1 MYKILLAD
9 DEGIVIES
17 LKFMI
22 EKELGTNCEIRF
34 AKTGRSVIELAEN
47 FRPDIAFMDIQMP
60 GINGIDAMKEI
71 RKANSNIIFIIMTAY
86 DKFDYAREAINLGVL
101 EYLNKPA
108 EREKI
113 LEVLKRATNIIDEER
128 RKRSEDLLIKEKM
141 ETVVPII
148 QNGLISNF
156 LFREHFDEDISN
168 YKSLLEIEDNY
179 GYMVVIIAGREQV
192 GNHMTGAVAAGIT
205 IQNIYQEIRPIV
217 ESYIPGIIGFVMAN
231 KIPVLI
237 TRDSAGFEYEERT
250 EMIEK
255 ARALVR
261 KLSERFDINFRI
273 GIGSVK
279 PLKDMADSYNEALSV
294 LIETTGRVGHID
306 DIPTGCKYEEDYP
319 IDIEKRLFDVLQKG
333 RVSETV
339 NVANDFFDWME
350 ESQQNHIDDV
360 KLKVLEFVLWAEH
373 IAYENANNMYHF
385 RSRTTYMSD
394 VTAMSDFATL
404 RKWFI
409 EKFNDAVSSVA
420 KRSENRSESAVERA
434 KKYIDENYRKD
445 ISLED
450 VSQKVDISSY
460 YFSKIFKEETGEN
473 FIEYLTKLR
482 MEEAKRL
489 LEDTDMSIKEV
500 CSDVGYSDPNYFSR
514 NFKKYAGVT
523 PTEARELKRGN
534 I

>member
-22 EKELGTNCEIRF
+22 EKELGANCEIRF
-34 AKTGRSVIELAEN
+34 AKTGRSVIELAET

-60 GINGIDAMKEI
+60 GINGIEAMKEI
-71 RKANSNIIFIIMTAY
+71 RKANSNIIFIVMTAY

-113 LEVLKRATNIIDEER
+113 IEVLKRATNIIDEER

-168 YKSLLEIEDNY
+168 YKSLLEIEDDY
-179 GYMVVIIAGREQV
+179 GYMIVIIAGREQV

-231 KIPVLI
+231 KIPVLV
-237 TRDSAGFEYEERT
+237 TRNTPGFEYEERT

-279 PLKDMADSYNEALSV
+279 PLRNMAESYNEALSV

-306 DIPTGCKYEEDYP
+306 DISIGCRYEEDYP
-319 IDIEKRLFDVLQKG
+319 IDIEKKLFETLTKG
-333 RVSETV
+333 HVSETV
-339 NVANDFFDWME
+339 AIANDFFDWME
-350 ESQQNHIDDV
+350 ESQQNHIEDV

-373 IAYENANNMYHF
+373 LAYENANNMYHF

-394 VTAMSDFATL
+394 VMAMSDFETM
-404 RKWFI
+404 RNWFVG
-409 EKFNDAVSSVA
+409 KFNESALTIS
-420 KRSENRSESAVERA
+420 KRSENRSESVVERA
-434 KKYIDENYRKD
+434 KKYMQDNFRKD

-450 VSQKVDISSY
+450 VSQTVDISSY
-460 YFSKIFKEETGEN
+460 YFSKVFKEETGEN

-482 MEEAKRL
+482 MEEAQRL
-489 LEDTDMSIKEV
+489 LEESDLSIKEV
-500 CSDVGYSDPNYFSR
+500 CSEVGYSDPNYFSR
-514 NFKKYAGVT
+514 NFKKYAGIT
-523 PTEARELKRGN
+523 PTEARDKRRIN
-534 I
+534 

>member
-22 EKELGTNCEIRF
+22 EKELGANCEIRS

-60 GINGIDAMKEI
+60 GINGIDAMREI
-71 RKANSNIIFIIMTAY
+71 RKANSNIIFIVMTAY

-113 LEVLKRATNIIDEER
+113 IDVLSRATSIIDEER

-179 GYMVVIIAGREQV
+179 GYMVVIIAGREQI

-205 IQNIYQEIRPIV
+205 IQNIYQEIRPII
-217 ESYIPGIIGFVMAN
+217 ESYVPGIIGFVMAN

-237 TRDSAGFEYEERT
+237 TKSSAGFEYEERT

-255 ARALVR
+255 ARALAR
-261 KLSERFDINFRI
+261 KLAERFDINFRI

-279 PLKDMADSYNEALSV
+279 PLTEMAESYNEAISV
-294 LIETTGRVGHID
+294 LIETTSRVAHID
-306 DIPTGCKYEEDYP
+306 DIPIGCKYEEDYP
-319 IDIEKRLFDVLQKG
+319 IDIEKRLFEVLEKG

-339 NVANDFFDWME
+339 AVANDFFDWME

-360 KLKVLEFVLWAEH
+360 KLKVLEFVLKAESL
-373 IAYENANNMYHF
+373 AYINANNMYHF
-385 RSRTTYMSD
+385 RSRTNYMSD
-394 VTAMSDFATL
+394 VMAMNDFSLL
-404 RKWFI
+404 RAWFVD
-409 EKFNDAVSSVA
+409 KFNESASNIS
-420 KRSENRSESAVERA
+420 KKSENRSESVVERA
-434 KKYIDENYRKD
+434 KKYIQENFRKD

-460 YFSKIFKEETGEN
+460 YFSKVFKEETGEN
-473 FIEYLTKLR
+473 FIEFLTKLR

-489 LEDTDMSIKEV
+489 LEESDLSIKEV
-500 CSDVGYSDPNYFSR
+500 CSEVGYSDPNYFSR
-514 NFKKYAGVT
+514 NFKKYAGIT
-523 PTEARELKRGN
+523 PTEARDMRRKD
-534 I
+534 

>member
-22 EKELGTNCEIRF
+22 EKELGENCEIAF
-34 AKTGRSVIELAEN
+34 AKTGRSVIELAES

-60 GINGIDAMKEI
+60 GINGIEAMKEI
-71 RKANSNIIFIIMTAY
+71 RKANSSTIFIVMSAY
-86 DKFDYAREAINLGVL
+86 DKFDYAKEAINLGVL

-108 EREKI
+108 DRKTI
-113 LEVLKRATNIIDEER
+113 LDVLHRATSIIDKER
-128 RKRSEDLLIKEKM
+128 QRRSEDLLIKEKM

-148 QNGLISNF
+148 QNGLISDF

-168 YKSLLEIEDNY
+168 YKSLLEIDDNY
-179 GYMVVIIAGREQV
+179 GYMIVIIAGREQV

-205 IQNIYQEIRPIV
+205 IQNIYSEIRPII
-217 ESYIPGIIGFVMAN
+217 ENYIPGIIGFVMAN
-231 KIPVLI
+231 KIPVLV
-237 TRDSAGFEYEERT
+237 TRGSLGFEYEERT

-255 ARALVR
+255 TRALAR
-261 KLSERFDINFRI
+261 KLSEKFDINFRI

-279 PLKDMADSYNEALSV
+279 PLEQMLESYNEALTV

-306 DIPTGCKYEEDYP
+306 DIPIGCKYEEDYP
-319 IDIEKRLFDVLQKG
+319 IEIEKKLFDLLQKG

-339 NVANDFFDWME
+339 AVANDFFDWME
-350 ESQQNHIDDV
+350 ESQKDHIDDV
-360 KLKVLEFVLWAEH
+360 KLKTLEFVLWAEH
-373 IAYENANNMYHF
+373 LAYENANNIYHF
-385 RSRTTYMSD
+385 RSRTTYMPD
-394 VTAMSDFATL
+394 VMKMNDFTML
-404 RKWFI
+404 RKWFTDKVN
-409 EKFNDAVSSVA
+409 EAVLQVS
-420 KRSENRSESAVERA
+420 KRSENRSESVVERA
-434 KKYIDENYRKD
+434 KKYIDENYHKD

-473 FIEYLTKLR
+473 FIEYLTGLR

-489 LEDTDMSIKEV
+489 LEESDLSIKEV
-500 CSDVGYSDPNYFSR
+500 CSEVGYSDPNYFSR

-523 PTEARELKRGN
+523 PTEAREQRRSN
-534 I
+534 

>member
-34 AKTGRSVIELAEN
+34 AKTGRSVIELAET

-60 GINGIDAMKEI
+60 GINGIEAMKEI
-71 RKANSNIIFIIMTAY
+71 RKANSNIIFIVMTAY

-113 LEVLKRATNIIDEER
+113 IEVLKRATNIIDEER

-168 YKSLLEIEDNY
+168 YKSLLEIEDDY
-179 GYMVVIIAGREQV
+179 GYMIVIIAGREQV

-217 ESYIPGIIGFVMAN
+217 ENYIPGIIGFVMAN
-231 KIPVLI
+231 KIPVLV
-237 TRDSAGFEYEERT
+237 TRNTPGFEYEERT

-279 PLKDMADSYNEALSV
+279 PLRNMAESYNEALSV

-306 DIPTGCKYEEDYP
+306 DISIGCRYEEDYP
-319 IDIEKRLFDVLQKG
+319 IDIEKKLFETLTKG
-333 RVSETV
+333 HVSETV
-339 NVANDFFDWME
+339 AIANDFFDWME
-350 ESQQNHIDDV
+350 ESQQNHIEDV

-373 IAYENANNMYHF
+373 LAYENANNMYHF

-394 VTAMSDFATL
+394 VMAMNDFETM
-404 RKWFI
+404 RNWFVG
-409 EKFNDAVSSVA
+409 KFNESALTIS
-420 KRSENRSESAVERA
+420 KRSENRTESVVERA
-434 KKYIDENYRKD
+434 KKYMQENFRKD

-450 VSQKVDISSY
+450 VSQTVDISSY
-460 YFSKIFKEETGEN
+460 YFSKVFKEETGEN

-482 MEEAKRL
+482 MEEAQRL
-489 LEDTDMSIKEV
+489 LEESDLSIKEV
-500 CSDVGYSDPNYFSR
+500 CSEVGYSDPNYFSR
-514 NFKKYAGVT
+514 NFKKYAGIT
-523 PTEARELKRGN
+523 PTEARDKRRIN
-534 I
+534 

>member
-34 AKTGRSVIELAEN
+34 AKTGRSVIELAET

-60 GINGIDAMKEI
+60 GINGIEAMKEI
-71 RKANSNIIFIIMTAY
+71 RKANSNIIFIVMTAY

-113 LEVLKRATNIIDEER
+113 IEVLKRATNIIDEER

-168 YKSLLEIEDNY
+168 YKSLLEIEDDY
-179 GYMVVIIAGREQV
+179 GYMIVIIAGREQV

-231 KIPVLI
+231 KIPVLV
-237 TRDSAGFEYEERT
+237 TRNTPGFEYEERT

-279 PLKDMADSYNEALSV
+279 PLRNMAESYNEALSV

-306 DIPTGCKYEEDYP
+306 DISIGCRYEEDYP
-319 IDIEKRLFDVLQKG
+319 IDIENKLFETLTKG
-333 RVSETV
+333 HVSETV
-339 NVANDFFDWME
+339 AIANDFFDWME
-350 ESQQNHIDDV
+350 ESQQNHIEDV

-373 IAYENANNMYHF
+373 LAYENANNMYHF

-394 VTAMSDFATL
+394 VMAMNDFETM
-404 RKWFI
+404 RNWFVG
-409 EKFNDAVSSVA
+409 KFNESALTIS
-420 KRSENRSESAVERA
+420 KRSENRTESVVERA
-434 KKYIDENYRKD
+434 KKYMQENFRKD

-450 VSQKVDISSY
+450 VSQTVDISSY
-460 YFSKIFKEETGEN
+460 YFSKVFKEETGEN

-482 MEEAKRL
+482 MEEAQRL
-489 LEDTDMSIKEV
+489 LEESDLSIKEV
-500 CSDVGYSDPNYFSR
+500 CSEVGYSDPNYFSR
-514 NFKKYAGVT
+514 NFKKYAGIT
-523 PTEARELKRGN
+523 PTEARDKRRIN
-534 I
+534 

>member
-22 EKELGTNCEIRF
+22 EKQLGSNCEIMS
-34 AKTGRSVIELAEN
+34 AKTGRSVIELAET

-86 DKFDYAREAINLGVL
+86 DKFDYAKEAINLGVL

-108 EREKI
+108 DREKI
-113 LEVLKRATNIIDEER
+113 LDVLSRATNIIDEER
-128 RKRSEDLLIKEKM
+128 RKRSEDLMIKEKM

-179 GYMVVIIAGREQV
+179 GYMAVIIAGREQV

-205 IQNIYQEIRPIV
+205 IQNIYHEMRPII

-231 KIPVLI
+231 KIPILV
-237 TRDSAGFEYEERT
+237 TRDSAGFDYEERT
-250 EMIEK
+250 SMIGK

-261 KLSERFDINFRI
+261 KLSEKFDINFRL

-279 PLKDMADSYNEALSV
+279 PLENMAESYNEAISV

-306 DIPTGCKYEEDYP
+306 DMPIGCKYEEDYP
-319 IDIEKRLFDVLQKG
+319 IDLEKRMFDELQKG
-333 RVSETV
+333 RVEETV
-339 NVANDFFDWME
+339 SVAGDFFDWME
-350 ESQQNHIDDV
+350 ESQQDHIEDV

-373 IAYENANNMYHF
+373 LAYENADQVYHF

-394 VTAMSDFATL
+394 VMAMHDFASL
-404 RKWFI
+404 RTWFV
-409 EKFNDAVSSVA
+409 EKVKAAVSTIS
-420 KRSENRSESAVERA
+420 KRSETRSESVVERA
-434 KKYIDENYRKD
+434 KKYIEDNFRRD

-460 YFSKIFKEETGEN
+460 YFSKIFKEETGEG

-489 LEDTDMSIKEV
+489 LEESDLSIKEV
-500 CSDVGYSDPNYFSR
+500 CSEVGYSDPNYFSR
-514 NFKKYAGVT
+514 SFKKYAGVT
-523 PTEARELKRGN
+523 PTEAREKRRG
-534 I
+534 

>member
-22 EKELGTNCEIRF
+22 EKELGANCEIRF

-71 RKANSNIIFIIMTAY
+71 RKANSNIIFIVMTAY

-108 EREKI
+108 DRQKI
-113 LEVLKRATNIIDEER
+113 IDVLNRATNIIDEER

-156 LFREHFDEDISN
+156 LLREHFDEDISN

-205 IQNIYQEIRPIV
+205 IQNIYQEIRPII

-231 KIPVLI
+231 KIPVLV
-237 TRDSAGFEYEERT
+237 TRSSSGFEYEERT
-250 EMIEK
+250 DMIER
-255 ARALVR
+255 ARALAR
-261 KLSERFDINFRI
+261 KLAERFDINFRV

-279 PLKDMADSYNEALSV
+279 PLADMAESYNEALSV
-294 LIETTGRVGHID
+294 LIETTSRVGHID
-306 DIPTGCKYEEDYP
+306 DVSIGGKYEEDYP
-319 IDIEKRLFDVLQKG
+319 MDIEKRLFEVLEKG
-333 RVSETV
+333 RVSDTV
-339 NVANDFFDWME
+339 TVANDFFDWME
-350 ESQQNHIDDV
+350 ESQQDHIEDV

-373 IAYENANNMYHF
+373 LAYENANNIYRF
-385 RSRTTYMSD
+385 RSRTTYMTD
-394 VTAMSDFATL
+394 VMAMNDFVTL
-404 RKWFI
+404 RKWFVD
-409 EKFNDAVSSVA
+409 KFTESASNIST
-420 KRSENRSESAVERA
+420 RSENRSESVVERA
-434 KKYIDENYRKD
+434 KKYIQDNFRKD

-460 YFSKIFKEETGEN
+460 YFSKVFKEETGEN
-473 FIEYLTKLR
+473 FIEFLTKLR

-489 LEDTDMSIKEV
+489 LEESDLSIKEV
-500 CSDVGYSDPNYFSR
+500 CSEVGYSDPNYFSR
-514 NFKKYAGVT
+514 NFKKYAGIT
-523 PTEARELKRGN
+523 PTEAREKRRN
-534 I
+534 DV

>member
-1 MYKILLAD
+1 MYRIMLAD

-22 EKELGTNCEIRF
+22 EKELGSECEIRS

-71 RKANSNIIFIIMTAY
+71 RKANSNIIFIVMTAY
-86 DKFDYAREAINLGVL
+86 YKFDYAKEAINLGVL

-108 EREKI
+108 DREKI
-113 LEVLKRATNIIDEER
+113 LDVLKRAIGIIDEER

-148 QNGLISNF
+148 QNGLITNF

-168 YKSLLEIEDNY
+168 YKTLLEIEEDY
-179 GYMVVIIAGREQV
+179 GYMAVIIAGREQV

-205 IQNIYQEIRPIV
+205 IQTIYQEIRPII

-231 KIPVLI
+231 KIPILVPKA
-237 TRDSAGFEYEERT
+237 TAGFDYEERT

-261 KLSERFDINFRI
+261 KLSERLDINFRL

-279 PLKDMADSYNEALSV
+279 PLENMAESYNEAISV

-306 DIPTGCKYEEDYP
+306 DLPVGCKYEEDYP
-319 IDIEKRLFDVLQKG
+319 INLEKKLFDELQKG
-333 RVSETV
+333 RVSEA
-339 NVANDFFDWME
+339 VAVAGDFFDWME

-360 KLKVLEFVLWAEH
+360 KLKVLEFALWAEH
-373 IAYENANNMYHF
+373 LAYENTDSLYRF
-385 RSRTTYMSD
+385 RSRTSYMSD
-394 VTAMSDFATL
+394 VMSMTDFDHTA
-404 RKWFI
+404 
-409 EKFNDAVSSVA
+409 E
-420 KRSENRSESAVERA
+420 
-434 KKYIDENYRKD
+434 
-445 ISLED
+445 
-450 VSQKVDISSY
+450 QKGI
-460 YFSKIFKEETGEN
+460 
-473 FIEYLTKLR
+473 
-482 MEEAKRL
+482 
-489 LEDTDMSIKEV
+489 
-500 CSDVGYSDPNYFSR
+500 
-514 NFKKYAGVT
+514 
-523 PTEARELKRGN
+523 
-534 I
+534 

>member
-22 EKELGTNCEIRF
+22 EKELGNNCEIRY

-60 GINGIDAMKEI
+60 GINGIDAMREI
-71 RKANSNIIFIIMTAY
+71 RKANKNVIFIVMTAY
-86 DKFDYAREAINLGVL
+86 DKFDYAKEAINLGVL

-108 EREKI
+108 DREKI
-113 LEVLKRATNIIDEER
+113 LDVLYRATSIIDAER
-128 RKRSEDLLIKEKM
+128 RKRSEDLIIKEKM

-179 GYMVVIIAGREQV
+179 GYMIVIIAGREQV

-205 IQNIYQEIRPIV
+205 IQNIYREIRMLI
-217 ESYIPGIIGFVMAN
+217 EDYLPGIIGFVMAN
-231 KIPVLI
+231 KIPVLV
-237 TRDSAGFEYEERT
+237 TRKTPGFEYDERI
-250 EMIEK
+250 EMIDR
-255 ARALVR
+255 ARALSR
-261 KLSERFDINFRI
+261 KLSEKFDINFRI

-279 PLKDMADSYNEALSV
+279 PLENMLESYNEALSV

-306 DIPTGCKYEEDYP
+306 DIPIGCKYEEDYP
-319 IDIEKRLFDVLQKG
+319 IDTEKRLFDELQKG

-339 NVANDFFDWME
+339 SVANDFFDWME

-360 KLKVLEFVLWAEH
+360 KLKALEFVLWSEH
-373 IAYENANNMYHF
+373 LAYENANSMYHF
-385 RSRTTYMSD
+385 RSRTTYMID
-394 VTAMSDFATL
+394 VMAMDDFNTI
-404 RKWFI
+404 RNWFV
-409 EKFNDAVSSVA
+409 EKITEAVSLIA
-420 KRSENRSESAVERA
+420 RRSENRMESVVERA
-434 KKYIDENYRKD
+434 KKYMEENFRKD

-473 FIEYLTKLR
+473 FIEYLTRLR
-482 MEEAKRL
+482 MEEASRL
-489 LEDTDMSIKEV
+489 LEESDISIKEV
-500 CSDVGYSDPNYFSR
+500 CSEVGYSDPNYFSR
-514 NFKKYAGVT
+514 NFKKYAGIT
-523 PTEARELKRGN
+523 PTEAREKRRGN
-534 I
+534 

>member
-22 EKELGTNCEIRF
+22 EKELGANCEIRS

-60 GINGIDAMKEI
+60 GINGIEAMKEI
-71 RKANSNIIFIIMTAY
+71 RKANSNIIFIVMTAY

-108 EREKI
+108 DKQKI
-113 LEVLKRATNIIDEER
+113 LEVLNRATGIIDEER

-205 IQNIYQEIRPIV
+205 IQNIYQEIRPII

-231 KIPVLI
+231 KIPVLV
-237 TRDSAGFEYEERT
+237 TRSSLGFDYEERN

-255 ARALVR
+255 ARALAR
-261 KLSERFDINFRI
+261 KLAERFDINFRV

-279 PLKDMADSYNEALSV
+279 PLEEMATSYNEALSV
-294 LIETTGRVGHID
+294 LIETTNRVGHFD
-306 DIPTGCKYEEDYP
+306 DITIGCKYEADYP
-319 IDIEKRLFDVLQKG
+319 IDIEKRLFEVLEKG

-339 NVANDFFDWME
+339 TVANDFFDWME
-350 ESQQNHIDDV
+350 ESQQEHIDDV

-373 IAYENANNMYHF
+373 LAYENANNIYRF
-385 RSRTTYMSD
+385 RSRTTYMTD
-394 VTAMSDFATL
+394 VMAMNDFATL
-404 RKWFI
+404 RKWFVDR
-409 EKFNDAVSSVA
+409 FNESAMDIS
-420 KRSENRSESAVERA
+420 KRSENRSESVVERA
-434 KKYIDENYRKD
+434 KKYIQENFRKD

-450 VSQKVDISSY
+450 VSQQVDISSY
-460 YFSKIFKEETGEN
+460 YFSKVFKEETGEN
-473 FIEYLTKLR
+473 FIEFLTKLR

-489 LEDTDMSIKEV
+489 LEESDLSIKEV
-500 CSDVGYSDPNYFSR
+500 CSEVGYSDPNYFSR
-514 NFKKYAGVT
+514 NFKKYAGLT
-523 PTEARELKRGN
+523 PTEARDMRRKE
-534 I
+534 

>member
-22 EKELGTNCEIRF
+22 EKELANNCEIRY
-34 AKTGRSVIELAEN
+34 AKTGRSVIELAET

-108 EREKI
+108 NREKI
-113 LEVLKRATNIIDEER
+113 IEVLRRATDIIDAER
-128 RKRSEDLLIKEKM
+128 KKRSEDLLIKEKM

-168 YKSLLEIEDNY
+168 YKSLLEIDDNY
-179 GYMVVIIAGREQV
+179 GYMAVIIAGREQV

-205 IQNIYQEIRPIV
+205 IQNIYQEIRPII

-231 KIPVLI
+231 KIPVLV
-237 TRDSAGFEYEERT
+237 TRDSLGFEYDERT

-255 ARALVR
+255 ARVLVR
-261 KLSERFDINFRI
+261 KLSEKFDINFRV

-279 PLKDMADSYNEALSV
+279 PLENMAESYNEALSV

-306 DIPTGCKYEEDYP
+306 DIPIGCKYEEDYP
-319 IDIEKRLFDVLQKG
+319 IDIEKRLFDVVSKG
-333 RVSETV
+333 RISETV

-350 ESQQNHIDDV
+350 ESQKEYIEDV
-360 KLKVLEFVLWAEH
+360 RLKVLEFVLWAEH
-373 IAYENANNMYHF
+373 MAYENGNDVYHF
-385 RSRTTYMSD
+385 RSRTSYMSD
-394 VTAMSDFATL
+394 VTSMNDFATL
-404 RKWFI
+404 RNWFVNKI
-409 EKFNDAVSSVA
+409 KDAASIVS
-420 KRSENRSESAVERA
+420 KRSENRSESVVERA
-434 KKYIDENYRKD
+434 KKYMHDNFRKD

-473 FIEYLTKLR
+473 FIEYLTRLR

-489 LEDTDMSIKEV
+489 LEDTDVSIKEV
-500 CSDVGYSDPNYFSR
+500 CSEVGYSDPNYFSR
-514 NFKKYAGVT
+514 SFKKYAGVT
-523 PTEARELKRGN
+523 PTEARDMKRVN
-534 I
+534 

>member
-22 EKELGTNCEIRF
+22 EKELGANCEIRF
-34 AKTGRSVIELAEN
+34 AKTGRSVIELAET

-60 GINGIDAMKEI
+60 GINGIEAMKEI
-71 RKANSNIIFIIMTAY
+71 RKANSNIIFIVMTAY

-113 LEVLKRATNIIDEER
+113 IEVLKRATNIIDEER

-168 YKSLLEIEDNY
+168 YKSLLEIEDDY
-179 GYMVVIIAGREQV
+179 GYMIVIIAGREQV

-231 KIPVLI
+231 KIPVLV
-237 TRDSAGFEYEERT
+237 TRNTLGFEYEERT

-279 PLKDMADSYNEALSV
+279 PLRNMAESYNEALSV

-306 DIPTGCKYEEDYP
+306 DISIGCRYEEDYP
-319 IDIEKRLFDVLQKG
+319 IDIEKKLFETLTKG
-333 RVSETV
+333 HVSETV
-339 NVANDFFDWME
+339 AIANDFFDWME
-350 ESQQNHIDDV
+350 ESQQNHIEDV

-373 IAYENANNMYHF
+373 LAYENANNMYHF

-394 VTAMSDFATL
+394 VMAMSDFETM
-404 RKWFI
+404 RNWFVS
-409 EKFNDAVSSVA
+409 KFNESALTIS
-420 KRSENRSESAVERA
+420 KRSENRSESVVERA
-434 KKYIDENYRKD
+434 KKYMQDNFRKD

-450 VSQKVDISSY
+450 VSQTVDISSY
-460 YFSKIFKEETGEN
+460 YFSKVFKEETGEN

-482 MEEAKRL
+482 MEEAQRL
-489 LEDTDMSIKEV
+489 LEESDLSIKEV
-500 CSDVGYSDPNYFSR
+500 CSEVGYSDPNYFSR
-514 NFKKYAGVT
+514 NFKKYAGIT
-523 PTEARELKRGN
+523 PTEARDKRRIN
-534 I
+534 

>member
-22 EKELGTNCEIRF
+22 EKELGANCEIRF

-60 GINGIDAMKEI
+60 GINGIDAMREI
-71 RKANSNIIFIIMTAY
+71 RKANSNVIFIVMTAY

-108 EREKI
+108 ERDKI
-113 LEVLKRATNIIDEER
+113 LGVLKRATDIIDKER
-128 RKRSEDLLIKEKM
+128 RKRSEDLMIKEKM

-168 YKSLLEIEDNY
+168 YKTLLEITDDY
-179 GYMVVIIAGREQV
+179 GYMAVITAGREQV

-205 IQNIYQEIRPIV
+205 IQNIYQEIRPII
-217 ESYIPGIIGFVMAN
+217 ENYIPGIVGFVMGN
-231 KIPVLI
+231 KIPILV
-237 TRDSAGFEYEERT
+237 TKDTMGFEYDDRT
-250 EMIEK
+250 AMIEK

-261 KLSERFDINFRI
+261 KLSEKFDINLRL

-279 PLKDMADSYNEALSV
+279 PLENVAESYNEAISV

-306 DIPTGCKYEEDYP
+306 DIPIGCKYEEDYP
-319 IDIEKRLFDVLQKG
+319 IDIEKRLFDSLEKG
-333 RVSETV
+333 RVSETIT
-339 NVANDFFDWME
+339 VANDFFDWME

-360 KLKVLEFVLWAEH
+360 KLKVLEFVLRAESS
-373 IAYENANNMYHF
+373 AYINANNMYHF

-394 VTAMSDFATL
+394 VMSMNDFASL
-404 RKWFI
+404 RTWFI
-409 EKFNDAVSSVA
+409 EKFNNSVSAIA
-420 KRSENRSESAVERA
+420 KRSENRSESVVERA
-434 KKYIDENYRKD
+434 KKYMQENFSKD

-450 VSQKVDISSY
+450 VSQTVDMSSY
-460 YFSKIFKEETGEN
+460 YFSKVFKEETGVN
-473 FIEYLTKLR
+473 FIEYLTQLR

-489 LEDTDMSIKEV
+489 LEESDLSIKEV
-500 CSDVGYSDPNYFSR
+500 CSEVGYSDPNYFSR
-514 NFKKYAGVT
+514 NFKKYTGIT
-523 PTEARELKRGN
+523 PTEAREMRRNGN
-534 I
+534 

>member
-22 EKELGTNCEIRF
+22 EKELGSNCEIRF

-60 GINGIDAMKEI
+60 GINGIEAMKEI

-108 EREKI
+108 ERDKI
-113 LEVLKRATNIIDEER
+113 LEVLKKATNIIDEER

-156 LFREHFDEDISN
+156 LFREHFDEDINN

-205 IQNIYQEIRPIV
+205 IQNIYQEIRPII
-217 ESYIPGIIGFVMAN
+217 ENYIPGIIGFVMAN
-231 KIPVLI
+231 KIPVLM
-237 TRDSAGFEYEERT
+237 TRQSGGFEYEERI

-261 KLSERFDINFRI
+261 KLSEKFDINFRI
-273 GIGSVK
+273 GIGSVR
-279 PLKDMADSYNEALSV
+279 PLEDMSESYNEALSV

-306 DIPTGCKYEEDYP
+306 DIPIGCKYEEDYP
-319 IDIEKRLFDVLQKG
+319 IDLEKRLFESLEKG
-333 RVSETV
+333 RISETV
-339 NVANDFFDWME
+339 TVANDFFDWME
-350 ESQQNHIDDV
+350 ENQKDYVQDV
-360 KLKVLEFVLWAEH
+360 QLKVLEFVLKAESL
-373 IAYENANNMYHF
+373 AYINANNVYHF
-385 RSRTTYMSD
+385 RSRTTYMTD
-394 VTAMSDFATL
+394 VMAMNDFTTL
-404 RKWFI
+404 RSWFI
-409 EKFNDAVSSVA
+409 EKINDSVSAIS
-420 KRSENRSESAVERA
+420 KRSESRSESAVERA
-434 KKYIDENYRKD
+434 KKYIDENFRKD

-460 YFSKIFKEETGEN
+460 YFSKIFKEETGVN
-473 FIEYLTKLR
+473 FIDYLTGLR
-482 MEEAKRL
+482 MEEAKKL
-489 LEDTDMSIKEV
+489 LEDTDLSIKEV
-500 CSDVGYSDPNYFSR
+500 CCEVGYSDPNYFSR
-514 NFKKYAGVT
+514 NFKKYEGMT
-523 PTEARELKRGN
+523 PTEARDKKRG
-534 I
+534 

>member
-22 EKELGTNCEIRF
+22 EKELGANCEIRF
-34 AKTGRSVIELAEN
+34 AKTGRSVIELAET

-60 GINGIDAMKEI
+60 GINGIEAMKEI
-71 RKANSNIIFIIMTAY
+71 RKANSNIIFIVMTAY

-113 LEVLKRATNIIDEER
+113 IEVLKRATNIIDEER

-168 YKSLLEIEDNY
+168 YKSLLEIEDDY
-179 GYMVVIIAGREQV
+179 GYMIVIIAGREQV

-231 KIPVLI
+231 KIPVLV
-237 TRDSAGFEYEERT
+237 TRNTLGFEYEERT

-279 PLKDMADSYNEALSV
+279 PLRNMAESYNEALSV

-306 DIPTGCKYEEDYP
+306 DISIGCKYEEDYP
-319 IDIEKRLFDVLQKG
+319 IDIEKKLFETLTKG
-333 RVSETV
+333 HVSETV
-339 NVANDFFDWME
+339 AIANDFFDWME
-350 ESQQNHIDDV
+350 ESQQNHIEDV

-373 IAYENANNMYHF
+373 LAYENANNMYHF

-394 VTAMSDFATL
+394 VMAMSDFETM
-404 RKWFI
+404 RNWFVS
-409 EKFNDAVSSVA
+409 KFNESALTIS
-420 KRSENRSESAVERA
+420 KRSENRSESVVERA
-434 KKYIDENYRKD
+434 KKYMQDNFRKD

-450 VSQKVDISSY
+450 VSQTVDISSY
-460 YFSKIFKEETGEN
+460 YFSKVFKEETGEN

-482 MEEAKRL
+482 MEEAQRL
-489 LEDTDMSIKEV
+489 LEESDLSIKEV
-500 CSDVGYSDPNYFSR
+500 CSEVGYSDPNYFSR
-514 NFKKYAGVT
+514 NFKKYAGIT
-523 PTEARELKRGN
+523 PTEARDKRRIN
-534 I
+534 